1 MKLRVE
7 IDPNG
12 PEEVVVRA
20 RQISEE
26 TLRIQEA
33 VDRILRGEGEI
44 AVRRGEEECFLP
56 CRELLFFETGDSHVW
71 AHTAGEC
78 FLCPMRLH
86 ELIELL
92 PRSFVRASKSC
103 LINTASV
110 RSLSRSPT
118 GVGRA
123 TFTTG
128 QKVAYI
134 SRAYY
139 NTVRDTI
146 QETRLPK

>member
-1 MKLRVE
+1 MRLRVE
-7 IDPNG
+7 IDPDG
-12 PEEVVVRA
+12 PEEVVIHA
-20 RQISEE
+20 RQIDGEV
-26 TLRIQEA
+26 LRVQEA
-33 VDRILRGEGEI
+33 VDRVLRGEGEI
-44 AVRRGEEECFLP
+44 AVRKGDEEHFLS
-56 CRELLFFETGDSHVW
+56 CREVLFFETGENRVW
-71 AHTAGEC
+71 AHTAGEV

-86 ELIELL
+86 ELIERL

-103 LINTASV
+103 LLNTAAV

-123 TFTTG
+123 TFTAG
-128 QKVAYI
+128 NKVAYI
-134 SRAYY
+134 SRSYY